1 MDLIS
6 IIVPIY
12 NAEKV
17 IKRCIESISR
27 QSYEMLEIIL
37 VDDGS
42 TDQSLEICEDMS
54 EKDSRKFSRNV
65 TLTVESLSV
74 T

>member
-27 QSYEMLEIIL
+27 QSY
-37 VDDGS
+37 
-42 TDQSLEICEDMS
+42 
-54 EKDSRKFSRNV
+54 RNV
-65 TLTVESLSV
+65 RNYSG
-74 T
+74 